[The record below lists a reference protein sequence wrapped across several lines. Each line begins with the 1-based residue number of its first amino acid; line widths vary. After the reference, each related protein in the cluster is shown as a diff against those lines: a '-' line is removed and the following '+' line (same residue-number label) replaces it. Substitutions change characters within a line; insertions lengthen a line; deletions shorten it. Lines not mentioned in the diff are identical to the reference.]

1 MTNFDIIK
9 KLSDSEITEI
19 LTRALKTPYLNT
31 GADESLGIKDG
42 VELFESNSLN
52 LLGAAADE
60 LRKRSA
66 GELVTF
72 VVDRNINYTNICSS
86 RCKFCAF
93 YREADAEDAFVLT
106 IEEIMAKVDEAVKLG
121 ATQILLQG
129 GLNPSLTIDYYE
141 EMLRQVKKRFQVQMH
156 AFSPPEIVHLSKLY
170 GLSIKETIS
179 RLHEAGLD
187 SIPGGGAEILDD
199 RVRRNVSPNKIEWR
213 QWRDVMLTAHSLGIP
228 TTATMVFGHA
238 ETLEERIK
246 HIIRIREMQK
256 KYRGFTAF
264 IPWSFQFDESKNINP
279 FRRIHQTENT
289 QLHGYSTGI
298 DYLKMVAVSRILLD
312 GYIKN
317 IQASWVTQGLSVA
330 QIALNFGANDLGG
343 TMIEENVVRAAGV
356 PFHSKSVDEFVHIVK
371 KMGRPVAKRDTL
383 YNIIERY

>member
-9 KLSDSEITEI
+9 KFSDNDAISEI
-19 LTRALKTPYLNT
+19 LRRALDNEPIGLKE
-31 GADESLGIKDG
+31 GVSL
-42 VELFESNSLN
+42 LESNSLN

-60 LRKRSA
+60 LRKQSA

-86 RCKFCAF
+86 KCKFCAF
-93 YREADAEDAFVLT
+93 YREPDAKDAYVLT
-106 IEEIMAKVDEAVKLG
+106 IDEILAKIDEAVRLG

-129 GLNPSLTIDYYE
+129 GLNPDIPIDYYE
-141 EMLRQVKKRFQVQMH
+141 EMLRQVKKRFNVQMH
-156 AFSPPEIVHLSKLY
+156 AFSPPEVVHISKLY
-170 GLSIKETIS
+170 GAGIRETIS

-199 RVRRNVSPNKIEWR
+199 RVRNSISPNKIGWK
-213 QWRDVMLTAHSLGIP
+213 QWQEVMLAAHSLDIP

-238 ETLEERIK
+238 ETLEERVK
-246 HIIRIREMQK
+246 HIIRVRDMQE
-256 KYRGFTAF
+256 KYKGFTAF
-264 IPWSFQFDESKNINP
+264 IPWSFQS
-279 FRRIHQTENT
+279 ENT
-289 QLHGYSTGI
+289 QLSGTSTGV
-298 DYLKMVAVSRILLD
+298 DYLKMVAVSRILLN
-312 GYIKN
+312 GHIKN

-330 QIALNFGANDLGG
+330 QVALNYGANDLGG

-356 PFHSKSVDEFVHIVK
+356 PFHSKSIDEFVHIAK

-383 YNIIERY
+383 YNILERYQ

>member
-9 KLSDSEITEI
+9 KLTDDGTVTEI
-19 LTRALKTPYLNT
+19 LARALKTTLEPPGLK
-31 GADESLGIKDG
+31 EGI
-42 VELFESNSLN
+42 ELLKSNNLN

-60 LRKRSA
+60 LRRQSV

-72 VVDRNINYTNICSS
+72 VVDRNINYTNVCSS
-86 RCKFCAF
+86 KCKFCAF

-106 IEEIMAKVDEAVKLG
+106 IEEILLKVKEAVKLG

-129 GLNPSLTIDYYE
+129 GLNPDIPVDYYE
-141 EMLRQVKKRFQVQMH
+141 EMLRQVKKRFNVQMH
-156 AFSPPEIVHLSKLY
+156 AFSPPEIVHISKLY
-170 GLSIKETIS
+170 GAGIKETIS

-199 RVRRNVSPNKIEWR
+199 RVRSKVSPNKIGWK
-213 QWRDVMLTAHSLGIP
+213 QWQEVMLSAHSLGIP

-246 HIIRIREMQK
+246 HILRIRRMQE
-256 KYRGFTAF
+256 KYNGFTAF
-264 IPWSFQFDESKNINP
+264 IPWSFQFDESNDINP
-279 FRRIHQTENT
+279 FLTDSSKFDEST
-289 QLHGYSTGI
+289 QLNGGSTGI
-298 DYLKMVAVSRILLD
+298 DYLKMIAVSRILLN

-330 QIALNFGANDLGG
+330 QVALNFGANDLGG

-356 PFHSKSVDEFVHIVK
+356 PFRSKSIEEFVYVAK
-371 KMGRPVAKRDTL
+371 KLGRPVAKRDTL
-383 YNIIERY
+383 YNILERY

>member
-9 KLSDSEITEI
+9 KLTGSDTIAEI
-19 LTRALKTPYLNT
+19 LDRALKTTLEPPGLK
-31 GADESLGIKDG
+31 EGI
-42 VELFESNSLN
+42 ELLKSNNLN

-60 LRKRSA
+60 LRRQSV

-72 VVDRNINYTNICSS
+72 VVDRNINYTNVCSS
-86 RCKFCAF
+86 KCKFCAF

-106 IEEIMAKVDEAVKLG
+106 IEEILLKVKEAVKLG

-129 GLNPSLTIDYYE
+129 GLNPDIPVDYYE
-141 EMLRQVKKRFQVQMH
+141 EMLRQVKKRFNVQMH
-156 AFSPPEIVHLSKLY
+156 AFSPPEIVHISKLY
-170 GLSIKETIS
+170 GEGIKETIS

-199 RVRRNVSPNKIEWR
+199 RVRSKVSPNKIGWK
-213 QWRDVMLTAHSLGIP
+213 QWQEVMLSAHSLGIP

-246 HIIRIREMQK
+246 HILRIRKMQE
-256 KYRGFTAF
+256 KYNGFTAF
-264 IPWSFQFDESKNINP
+264 IPWSFQS
-279 FRRIHQTENT
+279 ENT
-289 QLHGYSTGI
+289 LLSGNSTGI
-298 DYLKMVAVSRILLD
+298 DYLKMIAVSRILLN

-330 QIALNFGANDLGG
+330 QVALNFGANDLGG

-356 PFHSKSVDEFVHIVK
+356 PFRSKSIEEFVYVAK
-371 KMGRPVAKRDTL
+371 KLGRPVAKRDTL
-383 YNIIERY
+383 YTILERY